1 MATPFTHTPR
11 IGVDLKGIT
20 TAADIAAGRTGDTQ
34 IGTQVW
40 GTDGKRYVYAQA
52 GGAIPASTA
61 VSTVSPTTFIATATG
76 GTYTSPGL
84 AMATGDRG
92 WFGAASV

>member
-11 IGVDLKGIT
+11 IGADLKGIT
-20 TAADIAAGRTGDTQ
+20 LAADIASGKVVDAQ
-34 IGTQVW
+34 LGTQVW

-52 GGAIPASTA
+52 GEAIPASTA
-61 VSTVSPTTFIATATG
+61 VCTVNASTFAATAIG
-76 GTYTSPGL
+76 GSYASPAF
-84 AMATGDRG
+84 AMAAGDRG